1 LEFVKNGGY
10 SLKHYEKYSKIGLNK
25 NNLYA
30 IQNSSVRNKY
40 RMNSGTIVESYML
53 KVKLGNKTLGQI
65 EEWFIEG
72 LTEGDTFLFGGRV
85 LKFLGI
91 NNNNINVK
99 VTKDKHPQIPS
110 YAGGRLPISSE
121 LSALVRKLL
130 TKKSY
135 WENFP
140 EQVKD
145 WLNLQSKFSVMPSTN
160 QLLLETFPRKINN
173 KKRFFLVCYSFEGRN
188 ANQTLGFLLSKRMQR
203 MGYKP
208 LGFVATDYA
217 LAMWSMN
224 CIEEMDLLFNE
235 DLMLDDLL
243 EWLEETPLLK
253 KNFREAAII
262 SGLIEKKLPGQV
274 KTGKQIIFNSDLIF
288 NVLKKHEPNHIL
300 LEAAREDAYR
310 GLIDLDRLSNFF
322 KRTKNKIVYQKLE
335 QISPLAIPLV
345 LEINRESINKSDL
358 NEFYL
363 EELENEMLTE
373 VGLN

>member
-1 LEFVKNGGY
+1 
-10 SLKHYEKYSKIGLNK
+10 
-25 NNLYA
+25 
-30 IQNSSVRNKY
+30 
-40 RMNSGTIVESYML
+40 MNSGTIVENYML

-72 LTEGDTFLFGGRV
+72 LTEGDTFLLPRSTFTC
-85 LKFLGI
+85 FLGI

-110 YAGGRLPISSE
+110 YAGGRLPLSSE
-121 LSALVRKLL
+121 LSVQVRKLL

-310 GLIDLDRLSNFF
+310 GLIDLNIKRFFLKELKTKLSI
-322 KRTKNKIVYQKLE
+322 KN
-335 QISPLAIPLV
+335 
-345 LEINRESINKSDL
+345 
-358 NEFYL
+358 
-363 EELENEMLTE
+363 
-373 VGLN
+373 

>member
-1 LEFVKNGGY
+1 
-10 SLKHYEKYSKIGLNK
+10 
-25 NNLYA
+25 
-30 IQNSSVRNKY
+30 
-40 RMNSGTIVESYML
+40 MNSGTIVESYML

-85 LKFLGI
+85 LEFLG
-91 NNNNINVK
+91 NYNNNINVK
-99 VTKDKHPQIPS
+99 STKDKHPKIPS
-110 YAGGRLPISSE
+110 YAGGRLPFSSE
-121 LSALVRKLL
+121 LSFQVRKLL
-130 TKKSY
+130 TKKND
-135 WENFP
+135 WKNFP
-140 EQVKD
+140 DQIKN
-145 WLNLQSKFSVMPSTN
+145 WLNLQLKFSVMPSEN
-160 QLLLETFPRKINN
+160 ELLLETFPRKINN

-217 LAMWSMN
+217 LTMWSMN
-224 CIEEMDLLFNE
+224 FIEEMDLLFNE
-235 DLMLDDLL
+235 DLLLDDLL

-253 KNFREAAII
+253 RNFREAAVI
-262 SGLIEKKLPGQV
+262 SGLIEKKIPGQI

-300 LEAAREDAYR
+300 LQAAREDSYR

-322 KRTKNKIVYQKLE
+322 KRIKNKTIHQKLE
-335 QISPLAIPLV
+335 RVSPLAVPLI
-345 LEINRESINKSDL
+345 LEINRETINKSDV

-363 EELENEMLTE
+363 EELENEILTE

>member
-1 LEFVKNGGY
+1 
-10 SLKHYEKYSKIGLNK
+10 
-25 NNLYA
+25 
-30 IQNSSVRNKY
+30 
-40 RMNSGTIVESYML
+40 
-53 KVKLGNKTLGQI
+53 
-65 EEWFIEG
+65 
-72 LTEGDTFLFGGRV
+72 
-85 LKFLGI
+85 
-91 NNNNINVK
+91 
-99 VTKDKHPQIPS
+99 
-110 YAGGRLPISSE
+110 
-121 LSALVRKLL
+121 
-130 TKKSY
+130 
-135 WENFP
+135 
-140 EQVKD
+140 
-145 WLNLQSKFSVMPSTN
+145 
-160 QLLLETFPRKINN
+160 
-173 KKRFFLVCYSFEGRN
+173 
-188 ANQTLGFLLSKRMQR
+188 
-203 MGYKP
+203 
-208 LGFVATDYA
+208 
-217 LAMWSMN
+217 MN

-310 GLIDLDRLSNFF
+310 GLIDLDRLSIFF
-322 KRTKNKIVYQKLE
+322 KRTKNKIIHQKLE

-363 EELENEMLTE
+363 EELENQMLTE